1 MSKHSDSQPEHDDLQ
16 HERLDSIIADFI
28 RLSEAGGSPD
38 RLALLRQHPEFAPEL
53 EQFFAQRDRMNRLVD
68 PIREFGDD
76 LYQSIGPG
84 KHLSYVGNYELL
96 EEVARGGMG
105 VVYKARQA
113 TLGRFVAVKM
123 IVSGRLATEQDVQR
137 FQSEAQAAASLQHP
151 NIVSIHEVGQ
161 HEGWHYFSMDYVE
174 GRDLSTI
181 LRLNPLPAKTAA
193 IYVRQMAEAIHY
205 AHNQGVLHRDLKP
218 SNILI
223 DSHDQVRITD
233 FGLALRVESNQ
244 DLTQTGQI
252 VGTPSYMPPEQAQCN
267 RALIGPASDV
277 YALGAVLYESLTGRP
292 PFRAESVI
300 KTLDQ
305 VIHAEAVSPHALNSS
320 IPRDLE
326 TICLKCLEK
335 EPHKRYGTA
344 QLLADDLGRFLSG
357 EPILARRVGTLSR
370 AWRWCRR
377 KPVVAG
383 LSAVS
388 VLAVALTI
396 IVLVYS
402 REIIAIALADRT
414 TALGNLKIEQGKT
427 LDALAQRTDA
437 LGQKIDTLNRLSI
450 EERKVRDA
458 LVEKSAA
465 LKRERITAYAQTLT
479 LARREWLEGNLTRTL
494 DLLNTCHPDLRHWEW
509 HYLRRICEPASLY
522 TAASAA
528 GMSGSNRMPIT
539 LDGKSLLVH
548 HAATNAAE
556 ELVVTDASTGATTSR
571 FRSPGESLGQIAV
584 SGDGQLMLNGSS
596 KKMGLLHTS
605 YIELRETQ
613 GGKSVFK
620 ADLPDFSL
628 EAIAVDADGARWA
641 VSGSVWQ
648 HGAQST
654 RDWEVRLWKRESPD
668 TPTTLSA
675 KTNSTRTLLF
685 SPDKTRLLTCHRSG
699 FEMWETAGFTQIA
712 ADVLPPGS
720 AANSFFGALPCF
732 RGEGTQFAYA
742 AGNSVVVYDTATG
755 AKVRTFYVDKPAIS
769 AVAFGDGDR
778 KLAYGTVHGNVVLLD
793 LQSGREDVL
802 LRLPQAISQVDFSPD
817 GSRLVTLNGQRQLQI
832 WDAVASPES
841 DAISG
846 HAGHSFTAAF
856 DRSGGLVATVGE
868 HNKVRIWDVVS
879 KQLKREISPFKGEV
893 YDVAFSATGTQLA
906 TAGHEGIQV
915 WNLETGDA
923 LHRFTIANEMP
934 MGFGDRVEFAR
945 QDNWL
950 VGGHERGA
958 TIWDLCTGL
967 EVRSFGVGKGSDW
980 LSCARLSAD
989 GSRLATCGH
998 EGNLQLWDTDTG
1010 RELFKVEEEDTL
1022 YTLTFSPDEKQILA
1036 CGLDKDILIVD
1047 AITGAEVQRLSGHAQ
1062 GANTVAFSNDGK
1074 RLVSAG
1080 RDGVIKIW
1088 DAETGL
1094 ELLSFQ
1100 GNERTCYS
1108 AAFSP
1113 DSRRLITTEIGLLR
1127 IWDAGVSPEDPNVR
1141 REMAAAHNALA
1152 ADLMAKGRF
1161 RDAEEAYDQA
1171 RMVVEKLATDFPE
1184 TPLYRADL
1192 MHSHWSLASVQ
1203 QANGRHREAEQS
1215 FSKAIELDAGGW
1227 YGWHRRAVFF
1237 ASQGNV
1243 ENAVGDYVKV
1253 LELNS
1258 NNVDAYNNLA
1268 WLLATCKNV
1277 KLRNPTRSVELAK
1290 KAIELSPS
1298 SGEFWNTLGV
1308 AQYRAGDSKGAIE
1321 ALAKSME
1328 LRNGGDGF
1336 EFFFLAM
1343 IHWKLG
1349 DADTARTW
1357 YDKGVEWQET
1367 SKSQSEELQRFRAE
1381 AAETLGLNE

>member
-1 MSKHSDSQPEHDDLQ
+1 MSNRTESVDNADEPRGQQLESV
-16 HERLDSIIADFI
+16 IADYI
-28 RLSEAGGSPD
+28 RICEAGRNPS
-38 RLALLRQHPEFAPEL
+38 RREMLEQYPEMADEL
-53 EQFFAQRDRMNRLVD
+53 KQFFAQRDRLHQLVE
-68 PIREFGDD
+68 PIRAFSDD
-76 LYQSIGPG
+76 LYHAVGTGQQ
-84 KHLSYVGNYELL
+84 LSYVGNYELL

-105 VVYKARQA
+105 IVYKARQ
-113 TLGRFVAVKM
+113 TPLGRIVAVKM
-123 IVSGRLATEQDVQR
+123 IISGRLATEQDVER
-137 FQSEAQAAASLQHP
+137 FQFEAQAAASLQHP

-174 GRDLSTI
+174 GRDFSAI
-181 LRLNPLPAKTAA
+181 LRLNLLPAKIAA
-193 IYVRQMAEAIHY
+193 TYVRQMAEAIHY
-205 AHNQGVLHRDLKP
+205 AHLQGVLHRDLKP

-233 FGLALRVESNQ
+233 FGLALRVEGDQ
-244 DLTQTGQI
+244 GLTQTGQI

-292 PFRAESVI
+292 PFRADSVM

-305 VIHAEAVSPHALNSS
+305 VIHAEAASLRTLNAS
-320 IPRDLE
+320 IPKDLE

-344 QLLADDLGRFLSG
+344 QLLADDLGRFLCG
-357 EPILARRVGTLSR
+357 EPVMARRVGPLSR

-388 VLAVALTI
+388 ALAIALTI

-402 REIIAIALADRT
+402 REIIAMALADRT
-414 TALGNLKIEQGKT
+414 TALSNLEIEQGKT
-427 LDALAQRTDA
+427 LDALGQKTDA
-437 LGQKIDTLNRLSI
+437 LNRLSI
-450 EERKVRDA
+450 EEYKAREA

-465 LKRERITAYAQTLT
+465 LRRERITAYSQTLT
-479 LARREWLEGNLTRTL
+479 LARREWLDGNLARTL
-494 DLLNTCHPDLRHWEW
+494 ELLNTCHPDLRHWEW

-528 GMSGSNRMPIT
+528 GMSGANRMPIT

-571 FRSPGESLGQIAV
+571 FHSPGESLGQIAV

-596 KKMGLLHTS
+596 KMMGLLHTS
-605 YIELRETQ
+605 FIELRETQ
-613 GGKSVFK
+613 GGKLVFK

-675 KTNSTRTLLF
+675 KTNSTRALQF

-720 AANSFFGALPCF
+720 AANSLFGALPCF
-732 RGEGTQFAYA
+732 RGDGTQFAYA

-778 KLAYGTVHGNVVLLD
+778 KLAYGTVRGNVVLLD
-793 LQSGREDVL
+793 LQSGKEDVL

-817 GSRLVTLNGQRQLQI
+817 GSRLVTLNGQGQLQI

-868 HNKVRIWDVVS
+868 HNKVRVWDVVS

-893 YDVAFSATGTQLA
+893 YDVAFSANGTQLA
-906 TAGHEGIQV
+906 TAGAEGIQV
-915 WNLETGDA
+915 WNLETGEA
-923 LHRFTIANEMP
+923 LHRFTIASGMP

-958 TIWDLCTGL
+958 TIWDLGTGL

-980 LSCARLSAD
+980 LSSARLSAD

-998 EGNLQLWDTDTG
+998 EGNLQLWDTATG

-1047 AITGAEVQRLSGHAQ
+1047 AITGAEVKRLSGHAQ

-1080 RDGVIKIW
+1080 LDGVIKIW

-1152 ADLMAKGRF
+1152 ADLMANGRF
-1161 RDAEEAYDQA
+1161 RDAEEAYDEA

-1184 TPLYRADL
+1184 TSLYRADL
-1192 MHSHWSLASVQ
+1192 MHSHWSLAAVQ
-1203 QANGRHREAEQS
+1203 QANGRQREAEHS
-1215 FSKAIELDAGGW
+1215 FSKAIELNAGDCEGW
-1227 YGWHRRAVFF
+1227 LRRAVFF
-1237 ASQGNV
+1237 ASEGNV
-1243 ENAVGDYVKV
+1243 ENAVEDYTKV
-1253 LELNS
+1253 LELNPK
-1258 NNVDAYNNLA
+1258 NADAYNNAA

-1277 KLRNPTRSVELAK
+1277 KLRNPIRSVDLVK
-1290 KAIELSPS
+1290 QAIELSPS
-1298 SGEFWNTLGV
+1298 NGGLWNTLGV

-1321 ALAKSME
+1321 ALTKSIE
-1328 LRNGGDGF
+1328 LRDGGDCF
-1336 EFFFLAM
+1336 DFFFLALS
-1343 IHWKLG
+1343 HQQLG
-1349 DADTARTW
+1349 NADTARSW
-1357 YDKGVEWQET
+1357 YDKGVAWQE
-1367 SKSQSEELQRFRAE
+1367 KSESQPEELQRFRAE
-1381 AAETLGLNE
+1381 AAETLGLKE